1 LSANA
6 IVLISQKGRSEMDIS
21 VTEQALIAVVSGSLS
36 AVVSAI
42 VTYLS
47 ISVQVRK
54 DLEAKYDLDL
64 RAQRITVYKELWRL
78 LEPLAKYARPDPFT
92 PLGARELSKELR
104 RWYFGTGG
112 LFMSEG
118 TRDAY
123 FELQNG
129 LRTFA
134 EDQHRPVEQALGETE
149 FTLLRDKGSTLRTR
163 VTQDIGTRRAP
174 IFGMAVH

>member
-1 LSANA
+1 ME
-6 IVLISQKGRSEMDIS
+6 IPD
-21 VTEQALIAVVSGSLS
+21 TEKVIAAVVSGSLS

-47 ISVQVRK
+47 ISVRVRR

-64 RAQRITVYKELWRL
+64 RGQRIIVYKELWQL
-78 LEPLAKYARPDPFT
+78 MEPLAKYARPGPFT
-92 PLGARELSKELR
+92 PAGARELSKELR
-104 RWYFGTGG
+104 RWYFETGG
-112 LFMSEG
+112 LFMSEE

-129 LRTFA
+129 LKTFA

-149 FTLLRDKGSTLRTR
+149 FTLLLDKGSTLRTR
-163 VTQDIGTRRAP
+163 VTQDIGTRQAP
-174 IFGMAVH
+174 MFRYG